1 MTEVVLLAI
10 AGSRA
15 TGSALYSVTG
25 NGVEGFI
32 GVIALLVL
40 EGDGKSNIAF
50 LLETVFFLGWL
61 GFLYRAAAPKY
72 AVCLGKH

>member
-1 MTEVVLLAI
+1 VVLLVI
-10 AGSRA
+10 VESQVI
-15 TGSALYSVTG
+15 GSALYSVTG
-25 NGVEGFI
+25 NREGGFI
-32 GVIALLVL
+32 GVIALLAL

-72 AVCLGKH
+72 IAYLSKR